1 MGPDSD
7 SYYDG
12 SRMLL
17 GITEYSGIPI
27 DLVSLGLLQAQ
38 VVFLY
43 SRSRCTCRY
52 ILT

>member
-27 DLVSLGLLQAQ
+27 DLVSQGLLQYLRAFGGSGGFS
-38 VVFLY
+38 VL
-43 SRSRCTCRY
+43 
-52 ILT
+52 

>member
-17 GITEYSGIPI
+17 GLTEYSGLPI
-27 DLVSLGLLQAQ
+27 DLVSQDLFRFFK
-38 VVFLY
+38 VVWGPRGF
-43 SRSRCTCRY
+43 
-52 ILT
+52 

>member
-1 MGPDSD
+1 MGSDSD

-27 DLVSLGLLQAQ
+27 DLVSQGLLRFIKG
-38 VVFLY
+38 VLVPGGF
-43 SRSRCTCRY
+43 C
-52 ILT
+52 I

>member
-1 MGPDSD
+1 MGSDSD

-27 DLVSLGLLQAQ
+27 DLVSQGLLQYLRAFGGSGGFS
-38 VVFLY
+38 V
-43 SRSRCTCRY
+43 
-52 ILT
+52 